1 MPSSSQEKVIL
12 CIRSFE
18 RTEYISFNESSS
30 FVVEDLAETMTH
42 HIQKLKMRIEDE
54 PEDTS
59 TSKGIL
65 KYSKRTYWYSV
76 FPEDNTEIY
85 LDIIPEKIV
94 LLPHSNMYKK
104 ANVHLGKDISSSITD
119 FIERFYEKIL
129 SKLKEE
135 PELKDKKIL
144 MNGPFHYDTKTTM
157 RVKFQKNL
165 MKSYDAFYEEIPSSI
180 EFTQEVL
187 SRINRIQI
195 RIGHIHMINVHT
207 DTPTL
212 VIVPC
217 VRKVFLS

>member
-1 MPSSSQEKVIL
+1 MTSPSAEKVIL

-18 RTEYISFNESSS
+18 KTKYISFDESTAT
-30 FVVEDLAETMTH
+30 EDLAKSMTH
-42 HIQKLKMRIEDE
+42 NVNKLKMKIEDE
-54 PEDTS
+54 PED

-85 LDIIPEKIV
+85 LDIIPEKII
-94 LLPHSNMYKK
+94 LLPHSNMCKK
-104 ANVHLGKDISSSITD
+104 ANIHLGKDISSSITD

-135 PELKDKKIL
+135 PEFKDKKIL
-144 MNGPFHYDTKTTM
+144 MNGPLYYDTKTTM

-165 MKSYDAFYEEIPSSI
+165 MKLYDAFYEEIPSSI
-180 EFTQEVL
+180 ELTQEIL
-187 SRINRIQI
+187 SRVNRIQI

-207 DTPTL
+207 DAPTL